1 MKQTFTKSTV
11 FFALGLVLLGGL
23 VGACSGG
30 GTSSDGSAKT
40 TQTQTQTQTQTS
52 NVSTVATTVNV
63 TTMEMSFSFD
73 PMPTKAGRITFV
85 VTNHGKIKHDFV
97 LEANGREYA
106 TSKLSPGASETLTVD
121 LGPGTYNFVCNVFGH
136 NFAGMQGSFTLS

>member
-30 GTSSDGSAKT
+30 GTSSDGSVKT
-40 TQTQTQTQTQTS
+40 TQTQTS
-52 NVSTVATTVNV
+52 NASTVAATVNV
-63 TTMEMSFSFD
+63 TTTEMSFSFD